1 MNGDTG
7 FSAAM
12 LALMLILPL
21 SALLA
26 RRLPVGSTL
35 KMAAAWAAIFAVALL
50 AVTAARRNGVRLA
63 DVPIALGLTSEHGSG
78 NTLIIQRSPDG
89 HFWANVAINGHRLR
103 MLIDTGATTSAISI
117 DTARAA
123 RVEVNDPFGVML
135 NTANGPMIARRA
147 TASAFDVGPIHAQ
160 DIDLSVAPSF
170 GTGMIGM
177 NFLSRLKSWRVEGDR
192 MILEP
197 RAEPHTAS

>member
-7 FSAAM
+7 FYAAM

-21 SALLA
+21 SSLLA
-26 RRLPVGSTL
+26 RRLPIGSTL
-35 KMAAAWAAIFAVALL
+35 KMAAAWAAIFAIALL
-50 AVTAARRNGVRLA
+50 AVTAARHNGVRLA
-63 DVPIALGLTSEHGSG
+63 DVPVALGLASEQVSG
-78 NTLIIQRSPDG
+78 NMLIIQRSPDG
-89 HFWANVAINGHRLR
+89 HFWAEVSINGFKQR
-103 MLIDTGATTSAISI
+103 MLIDSGATTSAISI

-123 RVEVNDPFGVML
+123 GVEVNDPFGVMM

-147 TASAFDVGPIHAQ
+147 TAGAYNVGPIHAK
-160 DIDLSVAPSF
+160 DIELSVAPSF
-170 GTGMIGM
+170 ATGMIGM

-197 RAEPHTAS
+197 RAAS

>member
-7 FSAAM
+7 FYAAM

-21 SALLA
+21 SSLLA
-26 RRLPVGSTL
+26 RRLPIGSTL

-50 AVTAARRNGVRLA
+50 AVTAARHNGVRLA
-63 DVPIALGLTSEHGSG
+63 DVPVALGLASEQVSG
-78 NTLIIQRSPDG
+78 NMLIIQRSPDG
-89 HFWANVAINGHRLR
+89 HFWAEVSINGFKQR
-103 MLIDTGATTSAISI
+103 MLIDSGATTSAISI

-123 RVEVNDPFGVML
+123 GVEVNDPFGVMM

-147 TASAFDVGPIHAQ
+147 TAGAFNIGPIHAK
-160 DIDLSVAPSF
+160 DIELSVAPSF

-197 RAEPHTAS
+197 SAAS

>member
-7 FSAAM
+7 FYAAM

-21 SALLA
+21 SSLLA
-26 RRLPVGSTL
+26 RRLPIGSTL

-50 AVTAARRNGVRLA
+50 AVTAARQNGVRLA
-63 DVPIALGLTSEHGSG
+63 DVPVALGLASEQVSG
-78 NTLIIQRSPDG
+78 NMLIIQRSPDG
-89 HFWANVAINGHRLR
+89 HFWAEVSINGFKQR
-103 MLIDTGATTSAISI
+103 MLIDSGATTSAISI

-123 RVEVNDPFGVML
+123 GVEVNDPFGVML

-147 TASAFDVGPIHAQ
+147 TAGVYNVGPIHAK
-160 DIDLSVAPSF
+160 DIELSVAPSF
-170 GTGMIGM
+170 ATGMIGM

-197 RAEPHTAS
+197 RAAL

>member
-12 LALMLILPL
+12 LALMLIFPL

-26 RRLPVGSTL
+26 RRLPIGPTL
-35 KMAAAWAAIFAVALL
+35 KMAAAWVAIFGVALL
-50 AVTAARRNGVRLA
+50 AVTTARRNGVRLA
-63 DVPIALGLTSEHGSG
+63 DVPVALGLASEQVSG
-78 NTLIIQRSPDG
+78 NMLIIQRNPDG
-89 HFWANVAINGHRLR
+89 HFWAEVSINGFKQR
-103 MLIDTGATTSAISI
+103 MLIDSGATTSAISI

-123 RVEVNDPFGVML
+123 GVEVNDPFGVMM

-147 TASAFDVGPIHAQ
+147 SAGAFDVGPIHAT
-160 DIDLSVAPSF
+160 DIELSVAPSF

-197 RAEPHTAS
+197 RAAS

>member
-7 FSAAM
+7 FYAAM

-21 SALLA
+21 SSLLA
-26 RRLPVGSTL
+26 RRLPIGSTL

-50 AVTAARRNGVRLA
+50 AVTAARHNGVRLA
-63 DVPIALGLTSEHGSG
+63 DVPIALGLASEQVSG
-78 NTLIIQRSPDG
+78 NMLIIQRSPDG
-89 HFWANVAINGHRLR
+89 HFWAEVSINGFKQR
-103 MLIDTGATTSAISI
+103 MLIDSGATTSAISI

-123 RVEVNDPFGVML
+123 GVEVNDPFGVMM

-147 TASAFDVGPIHAQ
+147 TAGAFNVGPIHAN
-160 DIDLSVAPSF
+160 DIELSVAPSF

-197 RAEPHTAS
+197 RAAS